1 MSLKNKLNRLKP
13 HLSTNSPN
21 KLVPV
26 KENLSELDRIPYMDK
41 WNEANVTPY
50 FVEGEYCLVREK
62 RFPLTYQH
70 GNYRFLDFLEVV
82 NAWNET
88 NITHP
93 LSAKGFGPEQLFFFD
108 TETTGLGGGTGNTI
122 FLLGYASFLKTEV
135 VLKQYILPHPGAEI
149 PLYQCFLSDVDYSTL
164 VTYNGKAFDWPV
176 VKTRHTLIRE
186 HVPKLPAFGHF
197 DLFHA
202 ARRMWKHRLERL
214 KLSIVEEEILG
225 VERVDDIPGYLAPMI
240 YFDFVERKDPEGM
253 LGIIKHNETDILSLI
268 SLYTHLSFQL
278 LGQLEKQT
286 KREKFEV
293 GRWYSALGEVVA
305 AKEMLQQAATG
316 NDLDA
321 ITAKLTLAN
330 QLKRDKQ
337 WNEARSMWNEVVENG
352 SDGLKLEAA
361 IELAKYYEHQEK
373 DYLTAL
379 KYSVLAKEIH
389 ERQIILNPVKHD
401 KLRSEIVKR
410 MDRLNLKIY
419 ISDKKLELR

>member
-13 HLSTNSPN
+13 HLSTNSSN
-21 KLVPV
+21 KPVPV
-26 KENLSELDRIPYMDK
+26 KENFGELDRIPYIDK

-62 RFPLTYQH
+62 RFPLNYQH

-122 FLLGYASFLKTEV
+122 FLLGYASFFKTEV
-135 VLKQYILPHPGAEI
+135 VLKQYILPQPGAEI

-225 VERVDDIPGYLAPMI
+225 VERIDDIPGYLAPMI

-305 AKEMLQQAATG
+305 AKEMLQQAANG

-321 ITAKLTLAN
+321 VKAKLTLAY
-330 QLKRDKQ
+330 QFKREKQ
-337 WNEARSMWNEVVENG
+337 WNEARFMWDEVVENG
-352 SDGLKLEAA
+352 SDLLKQEAA
-361 IELAKYYEHQEK
+361 IELAKYYEHHEK
-373 DYLTAL
+373 DYLKAL
-379 KYSVLAKEIH
+379 KYSILSKEIH
-389 ERQIILNPVKHD
+389 EKQIVLNPVKHD
-401 KLRSEIVKR
+401 KLCFEIVKR
-410 MDRLNLKIY
+410 MDRLNRKINF
-419 ISDKKLELR
+419 SDK